1 MKEVMGGE
9 GSGGVGEGGD
19 GWRGEWRRDGVEM
32 EWRGV
37 GEGGKCGVLYFVY
50 ELCLLLQQQCLKLL
64 CAWRDRVAREQDES
78 TK

>member
-1 MKEVMGGE
+1 MERGVEE
-9 GSGGVGEGGD
+9 GWGGD
-19 GWRGEWRRDGVEM
+19 
-32 EWRGV
+32 GV